1 MVTRAQVLDEAKEI
15 VTGDRQNTYGDAL
28 DNFSD
33 IARLWSAYL
42 QTDIGAEDVACMMAL
57 FKIARIQGSC
67 YGHIDSW
74 IDAIGYLSLGAEIAR
89 VGVSDND

>member
-1 MVTRAQVLDEAKEI
+1 MVTRAQVLDEAKKI

-57 FKIARIQGSC
+57 FKIARIEGSH
-67 YGHIDSW
+67 YGHLDSW
-74 IDAIGYLSLGAEIAR
+74 VDAIGYLALGAEIAR
-89 VGVSDND
+89 VEVSDND

>member
-1 MVTRAQVLDEAKEI
+1 MVREQILDKAKEI
-15 VTGDRQNTYGDAL
+15 ICGDRQYTYGDAL

-57 FKIARIQGSC
+57 FKIARIQGSH
-67 YGHIDSW
+67 YGHLDSW
-74 IDAIGYLSLGAEIAR
+74 VDAIGYLAIGAELSRA
-89 VGVSDND
+89 GVFVNA

>member
-1 MVTRAQVLDEAKEI
+1 MVTRDHVLDQAKEI
-15 VTGDRQNTYGDAL
+15 VTGDRQETYGDAL

-57 FKIARIQGSC
+57 FKIARIQGSH
-67 YGHIDSW
+67 YGHLDSW
-74 IDAIGYLSLGAEIAR
+74 VDAIGYLALGAEIAR
-89 VGVSDND
+89 VGVYDDD

>member
-1 MVTRAQVLDEAKEI
+1 MVTRSQVLDEAKEI

-42 QTDIGAEDVACMMAL
+42 QTDIGAEDVAIMMAL
-57 FKIARIQGSC
+57 FKLARVQASH
-67 YGHIDSW
+67 YLHLDSW

-89 VGVSDND
+89 VGVPDEE